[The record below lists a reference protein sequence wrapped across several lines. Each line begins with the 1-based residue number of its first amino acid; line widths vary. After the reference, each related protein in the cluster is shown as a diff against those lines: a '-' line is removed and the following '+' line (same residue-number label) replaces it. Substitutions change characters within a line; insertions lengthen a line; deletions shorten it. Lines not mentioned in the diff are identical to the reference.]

1 MAGIVTGMDKAL
13 KEMDVEKVGE
23 DEKGGGGEEERAAAS
38 IDYHRRRGWV
48 GDDRSIG

>member
-23 DEKGGGGEEERAAAS
+23 QAGGKRA
-38 IDYHRRRGWV
+38 GWLA
-48 GDDRSIG
+48 D